1 MPTLSTMNSST
12 PPRSTVLSLIAA
24 LCIVASACASSPSD
38 PAAFADEP
46 EFGDS
51 IDEFF
56 DASEP
61 VAFASAPPPEG
72 FNEITWEDLIPPG
85 SSGAEISALFDER
98 IAAVEPGSP
107 EADEVFAE
115 LQAAYASQPADP
127 GLAGEDIVLAGFIAP
142 LTYSGELI
150 TEFLLVPYFGA
161 CIHVPAPPPN
171 QTVMVTLAEGE
182 GVPIDDSWGAIW
194 VAGTMT
200 LDTADTD
207 LATAAYSIS
216 SAQSGI
222 YNDY

>member
-1 MPTLSTMNSST
+1 MDSLMPTRR
-12 PPRSTVLSLIAA
+12 PVLCLITA
-24 LCIVASACASSPSD
+24 LCILASACSTPAGD
-38 PAAFADEP
+38 PVAADGP
-46 EFGDS
+46 EYGDS
-51 IDEFF
+51 LDEFF
-56 DASEP
+56 DASETTSAASSP
-61 VAFASAPPPEG
+61 VPEG
-72 FNEITWEDLIPPG
+72 FSEITWDSLIPPG

-115 LQAAYASQPADP
+115 LQAAYGNQPADP
-127 GLAGEDIVLAGFIAP
+127 ALAGQDIVLAGFIAP
-142 LTYSGELI
+142 LTYSGDLI

-171 QTVMVTLAEGE
+171 QTVMVTVAEGE

-200 LDTADTD
+200 LDAADTD

-216 SAQSGI
+216 SAQSGVHDS
-222 YNDY
+222 Y

>member
-1 MPTLSTMNSST
+1 MNSSM
-12 PPRSTVLSLIAA
+12 PRRSTVLSLIAA
-24 LCIVASACASSPSD
+24 LCIVTSACSSSPSD
-38 PAAFADEP
+38 PAALADEP

-56 DASEP
+56 DASDP
-61 VAFASAPPPEG
+61 AAFASSPMPEG
-72 FNEITWEDLIPPG
+72 FNEITWEDLVPPG

-107 EADEVFAE
+107 EANEVFAE
-115 LQAAYASQPADP
+115 LQAAYGNQPADP
-127 GLAGEDIVLAGFIAP
+127 ALAGQDIVLAGFIAP

-161 CIHVPAPPPN
+161 CIHVPAPPSN
-171 QTVMVTLAEGE
+171 QTVLVTLAEGQ

-200 LDTADTD
+200 LDGADTD

-216 SAQSGI
+216 SAQSGVHD
-222 YNDY
+222 NF

>member
-1 MPTLSTMNSST
+1 L
-12 PPRSTVLSLIAA
+12 
-24 LCIVASACASSPSD
+24 ASACSSSPGD
-38 PAAFADEP
+38 PAAVADGP
-46 EFGDS
+46 EFGAS
-51 IDEFF
+51 LDEFF

-61 VAFASAPPPEG
+61 AGSASSPMPDG
-72 FNEITWEDLIPPG
+72 FNEITWDDLIPPG

-107 EADEVFAE
+107 EADEIFAE
-115 LQAAYASQPADP
+115 LQAAYGNQPADP
-127 GLAGEDIVLAGFIAP
+127 ALAGQDVVLAGFIAP
-142 LTYSGELI
+142 LTYSGDLV

-182 GVPIDDSWGAIW
+182 GVPIDDSWGAVW

-200 LDTADTD
+200 LDGADTD

-216 SAQSGI
+216 SGQSGV
-222 YNDY
+222 YDDF